1 MPTGQYSATATSV
14 SLTSTSLVM
23 ATMQQRRAGI
33 SIEAAVPNTAASSF
47 TVYLSKAVPSDT
59 VIAWFIVN

>member
-1 MPTGQYSATATSV
+1 M
-14 SLTSTSLVM
+14 
-23 ATMQQRRAGI
+23 
-33 SIEAAVPNTAASSF
+33 EAAVPNTAASSF